1 MRGSDPRAETHLSPP
16 LHSPAAALDERRL
29 RWTAAIV
36 AASSAVALALY
47 WLVLGESLARIAAAS
62 VAVFLSKLFI
72 FGGAIELWPFDTTTL
87 DFNAWEL
94 ALIAWVLDLWVS
106 CALLAGIA
114 SFERLPFAGR
124 AMSEARVRAGQTLI
138 DYPGLRRLAVFGIA
152 LLVFLP
158 IPASGAV
165 TGTLVGRLVGLSRMA
180 TFGAVASGAGVAVC
194 AYAAVATF
202 FGENWRALLES
213 PTLVVFSLIAF
224 VIFVWIAWLRVRR
237 ALTQA

>member
-1 MRGSDPRAETHLSPP
+1 MPGFAPRVPSMQAPP
-16 LHSPAAALDERRL
+16 ASPADLDQQRF
-29 RWTAAIV
+29 RWTALTVAVTSV
-36 AASSAVALALY
+36 AAAAFGLAFGLTDLPSIAVA
-47 WLVLGESLARIAAAS
+47 G

-72 FGGAIELWPFDTTTL
+72 FGGAIELWPFDKTTL

-94 ALIAWVLDLWVS
+94 ALVAWVLDLWVS
-106 CALLAGIA
+106 CALLAGIS

-124 AMSEARVRAGQTLI
+124 AMSEARARAGLTLRE
-138 DYPGLRRLAVFGIA
+138 YPGLRRLAVSGIA

-180 TFGAVASGAGVAVC
+180 TFGAVAGGAGLAVC
-194 AYAAVATF
+194 VYAAVATF
-202 FGENWRALLES
+202 FGENWRSLLES
-213 PTLVVFSLIAF
+213 PTLVVISLIAF

-237 ALTQA
+237 ALTRE